1 LRPAFDWLLE
11 TTVLEHDMTFV
22 TRNVKN
28 FHDSQVTIFNSLG
41 RLITKANFRVLPEKG
56 RNFMQT
62 NIEQVTNIIR
72 AMPLEDLDKLSEVI
86 DAEKQAKREKKEK
99 SNWRLERYKKARKWL
114 DEHAAEYMN
123 QWVCLEGD
131 KLIAVDDDGRT
142 VYQTAIEAGIE
153 SPFIH
158 HIVEE
163 SKFHAGGDYE
173 LTRD

>member
-1 LRPAFDWLLE
+1 
-11 TTVLEHDMTFV
+11 
-22 TRNVKN
+22 
-28 FHDSQVTIFNSLG
+28 
-41 RLITKANFRVLPEKG
+41 
-56 RNFMQT
+56 MQT

-86 DAEKQAKREKKEK
+86 DAEKKAKREKKEK

-123 QWVCLEGD
+123 QWICLEGD